1 LSHFLNKQQ
10 TLCRERSFA
19 AQVTLRARFFCFIDG
34 AKKRGTK
41 VKKILT
47 PDSRQID
54 SRRFKWSDSGAM
66 RHIPP
71 KPV

>member
-1 LSHFLNKQQ
+1 MMAIVLLFLIVGAVRKVPVY
-10 TLCRERSFA
+10 E
-19 AQVTLRARFFCFIDG
+19 CFIDG

-54 SRRFKWSDSGAM
+54 SRRFKWTDSGAM

-71 KPV
+71 NWV